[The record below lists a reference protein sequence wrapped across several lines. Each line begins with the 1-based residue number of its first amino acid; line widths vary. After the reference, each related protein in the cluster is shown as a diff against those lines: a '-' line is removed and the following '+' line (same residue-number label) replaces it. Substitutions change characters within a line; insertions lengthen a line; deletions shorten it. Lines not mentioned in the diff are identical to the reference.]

1 MSSHA
6 NVAGRSMPARQAS
19 ALSAHL
25 SQEKLDAARR
35 LSPTQRLLLALE
47 LSDTCHQLQ
56 RACSPKP

>member
-1 MSSHA
+1 
-6 NVAGRSMPARQAS
+6 
-19 ALSAHL
+19 LSAHL
-25 SQEKLDAARR
+25 SQQKLEDARR